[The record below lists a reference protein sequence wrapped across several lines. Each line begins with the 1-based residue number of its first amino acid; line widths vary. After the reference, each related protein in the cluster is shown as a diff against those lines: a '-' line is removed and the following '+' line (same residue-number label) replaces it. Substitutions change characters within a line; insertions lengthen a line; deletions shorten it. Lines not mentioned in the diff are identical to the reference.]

1 MRNRL
6 KEVAVE
12 VHRRS
17 QAAEVARA
25 SLMGLRVEFELMLF
39 SRESQTSGMMLVN
52 RESQASFDVS
62 VPIQSGNCSMRLGI
76 FTVH

>member
-1 MRNRL
+1 M
-6 KEVAVE
+6 E
-12 VHRRS
+12 VHRRN

-25 SLMGLRVEFELMLF
+25 SLVGLRVEFEMMLF